1 MCLWYALGTL
11 VFAFRP
17 DAISDIDYEFTTYT
31 PHAQFTQMMSNPQHY
46 YCLKSNILYFKQ
58 ETSHSNIHGNI
69 RVGKK
74 KQVFGNKPKT
84 SVCIFRCERTNLCFI
99 IPHVLFPTYEFN
111 NGFIL

>member
-1 MCLWYALGTL
+1 MNSMCLWYALGTL

-58 ETSHSNIHGNI
+58 ETSHSYPLTMEISGLA
-69 RVGKK
+69 KK
-74 KQVFGNKPKT
+74 T
-84 SVCIFRCERTNLCFI
+84 
-99 IPHVLFPTYEFN
+99 
-111 NGFIL
+111 GFW